1 MDRSIIAMGIIFM
14 LTWPNTVYAQDQK
27 SLPEV
32 DRLTYVLYQQKNWDG
47 LIAEGNKALG
57 QGMDYYYLRVRLGI
71 AYYEKQNYHLASR
84 HFDKALEMND
94 AEDYVKEYLYYAYLF
109 SGRQAD
115 AKALAS
121 NFPYSLRRKT
131 DTDQWQFIEGID
143 LAYNYTGISDPA
155 FLDNFTADVPLDRD
169 GAQFIPR
176 QHHYFFLGMKHHLS
190 PRLSFYH
197 GYSNLQVSHLRYI
210 QASNEASTESDFPSR
225 LNQYYA
231 AANLLIA
238 KGLTLSGGIHFI
250 NSSYDAITQ
259 VVIGSPG
266 RPTIRSVASRVNNN
280 DLVAFASLYKS
291 FDFIT
296 LGASYYRGTVADFI
310 QNQTD
315 LRLILYPFGNLN
327 LYTTTTAS
335 YQNQDFRD
343 GNIINRTIIDQQVGA
358 KVSNWLWAEAY
369 GTFGELDNFFLK
381 DGLVVFNRMDLIKER
396 FGGRLIILPT
406 PKWSLTLDYTYM
418 NNQSQFIQVPFTGED
433 FNQKN
438 YQIHSITAISSW
450 KF

>member
-1 MDRSIIAMGIIFM
+1 MDRSIIAMSILLM
-14 LTWPNTVYAQDQK
+14 LTWPTVVYAQTTR

-32 DRLTYVLYQQKNWDG
+32 ERLTYELYQQKNWDG
-47 LIAEGNKALG
+47 LIAEGNKALN

-71 AYYEKQNYHLASR
+71 AYYEKQNYHLASK

-115 AKALAS
+115 AKVLAS
-121 NFPYSLRRKT
+121 SFPYSLRTKT
-131 DTDQWQFIEGID
+131 NTDRWSFVEGID
-143 LAYNYTGISDPA
+143 LAYNYTGMTETTI
-155 FLDNFTADVPLDRD
+155 LDNFTSDVPLDRD

-176 QHHYFFLGMKHHLS
+176 QHHYFFLGLQHHLS

-210 QASNEASTESDFPSR
+210 QASNEAVTESDFPST
-225 LNQYYA
+225 LHQYYA
-231 AANLLIA
+231 AANLLVA

-250 NSSYDAITQ
+250 NSSYETITQ
-259 VVIGSPG
+259 VVSGSPG
-266 RPTIRSVASRVNNN
+266 RPTIRSVATRVNNN
-280 DLVAFASLYKS
+280 DLVGFASLYKR

-296 LGASYYRGTVADFI
+296 VGASYYRGTVADFI
-310 QNQTD
+310 QNQMD
-315 LRLILYPFGNLN
+315 VRLILYPIGNLN
-327 LYTTTTAS
+327 LYTITTGS
-335 YQNQDFRD
+335 YQNQDYRD
-343 GNIINRTIIDQQVGA
+343 GNVINRTIIDQQIGA

-369 GTFGELDNFFLK
+369 GTFGEMDNFFLK
-381 DGLVVFNRMDLIKER
+381 DGLVIFNRMDLVKQR
-396 FGGRLIILPT
+396 LGGRLIFLPA

-433 FNQKN
+433 FNQKK

>member
-1 MDRSIIAMGIIFM
+1 MDRSIIAMGIVLM
-14 LTWPNTVYAQDQK
+14 LTWPNIVYAQSPK

-32 DRLTYVLYQQKNWDG
+32 DRLTYALYQQKNWDG
-47 LIAEGNKALG
+47 LIAEGNKALD

-71 AYYEKQNYHLASR
+71 AYYEKQNYHLAAR
-84 HFDKALEMND
+84 HFDKALQMND
-94 AEDYVKEYLYYAYLF
+94 AEDYVKEYLYFAYLF

-115 AKALAS
+115 AKVLAS
-121 NFPYSLRRKT
+121 RFPPSLQRKT
-131 DTDQWQFIEGID
+131 ATDQWRFIEGID
-143 LAYNYTGISDPA
+143 LAYNYTGIADPSI
-155 FLDNFTADVPLDRD
+155 LDNFTSDVPLDRD

-176 QHHYFFLGMKHHLS
+176 QHHYFFLGLQHHLS

-197 GYSNLQVSHLRYI
+197 GYSNLQVSHLRYS
-210 QASNEASTESDFPSR
+210 QASNETVTENDFPST
-225 LNQYYA
+225 LHQYYA
-231 AANLLIA
+231 AANLLVA

-250 NSSYDAITQ
+250 NSSFETITQ
-259 VVIGSPG
+259 VVSGSPG

-280 DLVAFASLYKS
+280 DLVAFASLYKR
-291 FDFIT
+291 FYFIT

-310 QNQTD
+310 QNQAD

-327 LYTTTTAS
+327 LYTITTAS

-343 GNIINRTIIDQQVGA
+343 GNVINRTIIDQQIGVKA
-358 KVSNWLWAEAY
+358 SNWLWAEAY
-369 GTFGELDNFFLK
+369 GTFGEMDNFFLK
-381 DGLVVFNRMDLIKER
+381 DGLVIFNRMDLVKQR
-396 FGGRLIILPT
+396 LGGRLIFLPA
-406 PKWSLTLDYTYM
+406 PKWSLTLDYTYL

-433 FNQKN
+433 FNQKK